1 MKKQTQILISVLV
14 IVLVIVGISQVVLR
28 SRENV
33 SVPTFQVRS
42 PFTPVS
48 PTSFLSPSPVLQD
61 IAVSIDFGDGKKI
74 TTKTQAQNAYQAL
87 ATVGKEKGFTA
98 EVQQY
103 KYGVVVT
110 SVGEK
115 KGTVPFFWMYKVN
128 GKKGEIASD
137 RFIIHPGDTVEWIY
151 VKN

>member
-14 IVLVIVGISQVVLR
+14 IVLVVVGIGQVILR
-28 SRENV
+28 NRANV

-48 PTSFLSPSPVLQD
+48 STPFLSPSPVPQEVT
-61 IAVSIDFGDGKKI
+61 VSIDFGDGRQV
-74 TTKTQAQNAYQAL
+74 TAKTQAPSAYQAL
-87 ATVGKEKGFTA
+87 VTAGKEKGFTV
-98 EVQQY
+98 EVKQY

-110 SVGEK
+110 GIGEK
-115 KGTVPFFWMYKVN
+115 KDAAPFFWMYKVN

-137 RFIIHPGDTVEWIY
+137 RFITHPGDTVNWVY
-151 VKN
+151 TK